1 MKKLSIL
8 LILFFVTTESFA
20 FAWVHTRDTTI
31 KELVQWEG
39 ISPNAVITLQN
50 GTKCYIPTK
59 EKELYSLALSLY
71 LAQRK
76 IEIHCH
82 ETAVNIGGYPSHKVH
97 RIIAR

>member
-1 MKKLSIL
+1 MQKIL
-8 LILFFVTTESFA
+8 AIFVLVFVSTQSFA
-20 FAWVHTRDTTI
+20 FAWVHTKDTTI

-39 ISPNAVITLQN
+39 ISPNAVIILHN
-50 GTKCYIPTK
+50 GIKCYIPTK

-71 LAQRK
+71 LAKRK

-82 ETAVNIGGYPSHKVH
+82 ETAVNIGGYSSHKVH